1 MKQKT
6 KWSIKKRFFRTKGG
20 KWKLMRAKAWCRH
33 RLIPK
38 SKRQKA
44 LGSKNQNVSA
54 ANVKAVAAYI

>member
-1 MKQKT
+1 
-6 KWSIKKRFFRTKGG
+6 
-20 KWKLMRAKAWCRH
+20 MRAKAWCRH